1 MLNFEMAGETGT
13 NLTRRD
19 ALRRGTLLGAGA
31 VWAAPA
37 VRSLTMSS
45 TFAAATSPVVGEE
58 VEATTT
64 TGETP
69 TTAGETPTT
78 AGETPTTAG
87 ETPTT
92 VETEVEGIVVTQ
104 PPGSDPQ
111 GPGIPVVSGD
121 DLPLTGIEA
130 RDAALLGTGLLAVGA
145 ALVQATKKDRAVADA
160 PESE

>member
-1 MLNFEMAGETGT
+1 MLCSEMAGEMGT

-31 VWAAPA
+31 VWATPA

-45 TFAAATSPVVGEE
+45 NFAAATSPVVIGEE
-58 VEATTT
+58 VEATPTT
-64 TGETP
+64 TGETL
-69 TTAGETPTT
+69 TTAGETPTS
-78 AGETPTTAG
+78 AGAPPTTDDAK
-87 ETPTT
+87 
-92 VETEVEGIVVTQ
+92 VEGIVVTQ

-121 DLPLTGIEA
+121 NLPLTGIEA

-145 ALVQATKKDRAVADA
+145 ALVQATKKDRTAVDV
-160 PESE
+160 PKSD

>member
-1 MLNFEMAGETGT
+1 MVLARVCLQMAGEMGT

-37 VRSLTMSS
+37 VRTLTMSS
-45 TFAAATSPVVGEE
+45 TFAAATSPAVIGEE
-58 VEATTT
+58 VEGTT
-64 TGETP
+64 

-78 AGETPTTAG
+78 AAG
-87 ETPTT
+87 TPTT

-121 DLPLTGIEA
+121 NLPLTGIEA
-130 RDAALLGTGLLAVGA
+130 RDAALLGTGLLGVGA
-145 ALVQATKKDRAVADA
+145 ALVQATKKDRTAADA
-160 PESE
+160 SKSDRPPQS

>member
-1 MLNFEMAGETGT
+1 MAGDMGT

-45 TFAAATSPVVGEE
+45 TFAAATSPVVIGEE
-58 VEATTT
+58 VEGTT
-64 TGETP
+64 

-87 ETPTT
+87 ATPTT

-121 DLPLTGIEA
+121 NLPLTGIEA

-145 ALVQATKKDRAVADA
+145 ALVQATKKDRTVVDA

>member
-1 MLNFEMAGETGT
+1 MGT

-31 VWAAPA
+31 VWAVPA

-45 TFAAATSPVVGEE
+45 NFAAATSPVVIGEE
-58 VEATTT
+58 VETTT
-64 TGETP
+64 TTVGETP
-69 TTAGETPTT
+69 TTAG
-78 AGETPTTAG
+78 A
-87 ETPTT
+87 TPTT
-92 VETEVEGIVVTQ
+92 VEAEVEGIVVTQ

-121 DLPLTGIEA
+121 NLPLTGIEA

-145 ALVQATKKDRAVADA
+145 ALVQATKKDRSAADA
-160 PESE
+160 PKSE

>member
-1 MLNFEMAGETGT
+1 MAGEMGT

-45 TFAAATSPVVGEE
+45 TFAAATSPAVIGEE
-58 VEATTT
+58 VEGTT
-64 TGETP
+64 

-78 AGETPTTAG
+78 AAG
-87 ETPTT
+87 TPTT

-121 DLPLTGIEA
+121 NLPLTGIEA
-130 RDAALLGTGLLAVGA
+130 RDAALLGTGLLGVGA
-145 ALVQATKKDRAVADA
+145 ALVQATKKDRAATDA
-160 PESE
+160 PKSDRPPQS